1 MPIRLGVRDGGPID
15 PDVVFIIELKELLS
29 GELRSVVHDNGIQ
42 DPKAMYDVKEE

>member
-1 MPIRLGVRDGGPID
+1 MRHGGPID
-15 PDVVFIIELKELLS
+15 TDVVFIAELEELLS